1 MVCSTYIQN
10 PWGRKNRKRMWSV
23 KKEKIP
29 LKLEMDGSGATV
41 MKNHESCVGYANLK
55 GKWATSTKLELE
67 LEYLEENQASQ
78 Y

>member
-1 MVCSTYIQN
+1 
-10 PWGRKNRKRMWSV
+10 
-23 KKEKIP
+23 
-29 LKLEMDGSGATV
+29 MDGSGATV
-41 MKNHESCVGYANLK
+41 MKKHESCVGYANLK